1 GPVPAADRRGA
12 HLQRPPELTDLR
24 LLALLRLELH
34 RLLEGVRL
42 QRKARVDGGQRR
54 HHAEP
59 GAAPAQD
66 ERRGESPGRPS
77 QARPARRSLLGGAR
91 SGRRWCALG
100 RCVAVVHGV
109 SSVLD
114 GTALDGTALDGTA
127 LDGTALD
134 GTVLDGTAPCAL
146 PCGSGRGPTRVY

>member
-1 GPVPAADRRGA
+1 
-12 HLQRPPELTDLR
+12 LR
-24 LLALLRLELH
+24 VELH
-34 RLLEGVRL
+34 RLLVVVRL
-42 QRKARVDGGQRR
+42 QGEARVVDGQRR

-59 GAAPAQD
+59 GEAPAQD

-127 LDGTALD
+127 LDGT
-134 GTVLDGTAPCAL
+134 VLDGTAPCAL
-146 PCGSGRGPTRVY
+146 PCGSGRGPTRVYAISWLSPASSVTRK